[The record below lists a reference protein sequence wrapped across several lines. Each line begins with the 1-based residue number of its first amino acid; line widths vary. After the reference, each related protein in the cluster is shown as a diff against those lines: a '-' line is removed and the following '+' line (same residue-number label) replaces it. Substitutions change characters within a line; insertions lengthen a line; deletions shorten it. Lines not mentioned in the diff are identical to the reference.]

1 MMTLGYLYG
10 KFIKRLVRG
19 KCVYQ
24 SQVDNKAKI
33 YSGTQFH
40 CSKLGRY
47 SYVGYDCEIIQC
59 EIGNFCSVANRVIIG
74 GAMHPIDY
82 VSTSPVFYNA
92 DSGTGRHL
100 GSLNVEHTKTT
111 HIGHDVWVGSRA
123 IVLQGVTVGNGAVI
137 GAGAVVTKDV
147 PPYAIVAGCPARII
161 RYRFDEETI
170 ENLQQ
175 SEWWNI
181 KDEQLKMYSKY
192 MSNPQTFCNKLN
204 IKTTAIRRGGGK
216 LHVIQIVRL
225 RAELVERKVAA

>member
-1 MMTLGYLYG
+1 MTLGYLYS
-10 KFIKRLVRG
+10 KLFKKYIRG
-19 KCVYQ
+19 K
-24 SQVDNKAKI
+24 SILNSKVDKTAYI
-33 YSGTQFH
+33 YSGTQFYK
-40 CSKLGRY
+40 SSLGRY
-47 SYVGYDCEIIQC
+47 SYVGYDSEIIHC
-59 EIGNFCSVANRVIIG
+59 EIGNFCSLANHTVIG
-74 GAMHPIDY
+74 GAQHPLDW
-82 VSTSPVFYNA
+82 VSTSPVFYNI
-92 DSGTGRHL
+92 SGGTNRHL
-100 GSLNVEHTKTT
+100 GNLEIEHTKRTR
-111 HIGHDVWVGSRA
+111 IGHDVWIGERA
-123 IVLQGVTVGNGAVI
+123 TILQGLIIGNGAVI

-204 IKTTAIRRGGGK
+204 IKTTAIRGGGK